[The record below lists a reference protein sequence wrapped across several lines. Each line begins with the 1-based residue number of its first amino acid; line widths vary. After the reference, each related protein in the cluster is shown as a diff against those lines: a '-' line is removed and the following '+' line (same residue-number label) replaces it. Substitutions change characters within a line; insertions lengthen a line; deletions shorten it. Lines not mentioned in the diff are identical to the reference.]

1 MMQES
6 TPAGRPRV
14 LGTETEFGIA
24 AKDASAADPVSG
36 SIAVIAHY
44 PRLPAPGAIW
54 DYEHENPLLDAR
66 GFEVDGERERPN
78 PDYNRQLNKV
88 LANGGRLY
96 VDGAH
101 PEYSTPECSNPREIV
116 AFERIGER
124 ILAQSLESLTKAR
137 GCEQYVLYKNNSDGK
152 GNSYGYHENYL
163 VSRAVPFDAII
174 RVLTP
179 FLVTRLIFS
188 GSGKV
193 GAENQ
198 TSPAEYQIS
207 QRADFFECL
216 VDLNTMVKRPI
227 INTRDEP
234 HADQAKYRRL
244 HVIVGDANM
253 AEVST
258 YLKVG
263 TLNIV
268 LELLEAGAELPP
280 VELDEPVRA
289 IKQVSRDLDMKETLK
304 LAGGRPT
311 TAIAI
316 QRAYL
321 DAARRFYA
329 AHPADGVTQDVLGRW
344 EDVLTKLE
352 QDPRLLVGQL
362 DWVAKRHLIESYM
375 GRKGCG
381 WDDPRMKLMDLQ
393 YHDVRPDKGL
403 FYTLERGNLIE
414 GVVSEEEIKQAELT
428 PPPGTRAY
436 FRGRCASKFAHSLYG
451 ASWTSV
457 LFDGEHATIK
467 KVPLMDPHRGTQAL
481 TEGLL
486 NAVDTVDAL
495 LEKLKG

>member
-1 MMQES
+1 MQEQ
-6 TPAGRPRV
+6 TPTSHSRV

-36 SIAVIAHY
+36 SIAVIGHY
-44 PRLPAPGAIW
+44 TGSPAPSAIW
-54 DYEHENPLLDAR
+54 DYENENPLLDAR

-101 PEYSTPECSNPREIV
+101 PEYSTPECSNPREVV
-116 AFERIGER
+116 AFERVGER
-124 ILAQSLESLTKAR
+124 ILAQSLRQMAKVLGR
-137 GCEQYVLYKNNSDGK
+137 EQYVLYKNNSDGK

-163 VSRAVPFDAII
+163 VSRAVPFDKIA

-179 FLVTRLIFS
+179 FLVTRPIFA
-188 GSGKV
+188 GAGKV

-234 HADQAKYRRL
+234 HADQARFRRL

-253 AEVST
+253 AELST

-268 LELLEAGAELPP
+268 LDLLEAETDLPQL
-280 VELDEPVRA
+280 ELDEPVRVF
-289 IKQVSRDLDMKETLK
+289 KQVSRDLDMKETLK
-304 LAGGRPT
+304 LVGGRPT
-311 TAIAI
+311 TALAI

-321 DAARRFYA
+321 KAATVFYTS
-329 AHPADGVTQDVLGRW
+329 HDLNQVTKDVLLRW
-344 EDVLTKLE
+344 EDVLNQLE
-352 QDPRLLVGQL
+352 QDPRLLVKQL
-362 DWVAKRHLIESYM
+362 DWVAKRHMIESYM
-375 GRKGCG
+375 DRKGCG
-381 WDDPRMKLMDLQ
+381 WNDPRMKLMDLQ
-393 YHDVRPDKGL
+393 YHDVRPERGL
-403 FYTLERGNLIE
+403 FYTLERGHLIE
-414 GVVSEEEIKQAELT
+414 RIVQEHEIQRAEFT
-428 PPPGTRAY
+428 PPPATRAY
-436 FRGRCASKFAHSLYG
+436 FRGRCASKFAKSLYG

-457 LFDGEHATIK
+457 LFDVGNTTIK

-481 TEGLL
+481 TGGLL
-486 NAVDTVDAL
+486 DAVDSVDAL
-495 LEKLKG
+495 LEKLKA